1 MGSGEEVLAVEIGH
15 RLRNG
20 KGKLAMG
27 TAISDLM
34 EYSQR
39 SSSIAPISLF
49 FSTLKVPALR
59 QAENKETIP
68 EYAPQLKLIGSFKV
82 DLIGTI
88 ICTIILPI
96 KSFFARNL
104 D

>member
-68 EYAPQLKLIGSFKV
+68 EYAPQLKLFPSAHAHAHAP
-82 DLIGTI
+82 DLF
-88 ICTIILPI
+88 ILI
-96 KSFFARNL
+96 NALTATLSS
-104 D
+104 